1 MARYTASMPLLPSAL
16 PPKGEARR
24 YVANDFLNLI
34 ALPRGAR
41 CFPFPALLTVS
52 PDRERKR
59 FLAFARNDDTGKR
72 LCYRESAPK
81 GRRLAHRGVKRASQ
95 RGTGSILRLFTLPHF
110 PAKIRCMAMSNVLP
124 HRHRGQ
130 GRPARG
136 IPLCGYSL

>member
-41 CFPFPALLTVS
+41 CFPFPASLTVS

-59 FLAFARNDDTGKR
+59 FLAALEMTIRGKSLAIGKVALFLLPLEGGGAQR
-72 LCYRESAPK
+72 
-81 GRRLAHRGVKRASQ
+81 RRLASPG
-95 RGTGSILRLFTLPHF
+95 G
-110 PAKIRCMAMSNVLP
+110 AMLLS
-124 HRHRGQ
+124 
-130 GRPARG
+130 
-136 IPLCGYSL
+136 